1 MIAGYTLYNMLQ
13 IDRTIFDNI
22 MLYEKIDKEI
32 CICEIEKRCLSL
44 TVNCDFPS
52 LFKSFVELFFKKNY
66 DIFRELW
73 ETKLYEYNPIEN
85 YDRNE
90 SSERILTNG
99 RKENSKRIL
108 TNGRKENSKRIL
120 ANDGENKV
128 SAMNSSDYQPDSKTV
143 NNGSDTFNATTDD
156 DGSDVY
162 NATTDDDGS
171 DVYNARTHGN
181 IGVTT
186 TQAMIEEQ
194 RKVVRYDFYSE
205 VARMFEDELC
215 VSNYGTY

>member
-13 IDRTIFDNI
+13 IDGTIFDNI
-22 MLYEKIDKEI
+22 ILYEKIDKEI
-32 CICEIEKRCLSL
+32 CISEIEKRCLSL

-90 SSERILTNG
+90 SSEHILTNG
-99 RKENSKRIL
+99 RKEDSKRVI
-108 TNGRKENSKRIL
+108 
-120 ANDGENKV
+120 ANNGENKV
-128 SAMNSSDYQPDSKTV
+128 SAMNSSDYQPDSQTI
-143 NNGSDTFNATTDD
+143 NEGTDTFNASTND
-156 DGSDVY
+156 DGSDVF
-162 NATTDDDGS
+162 NG
-171 DVYNARTHGN
+171 RTHGN

-194 RKVVRYDFYSE
+194 RKVVRYDFYGE

>member
-13 IDRTIFDNI
+13 IDETIFDNI
-22 MLYEKIDKEI
+22 RLYEKIDKET
-32 CICEIEKRCLSL
+32 CIYEIEKRCLSL

-52 LFKSFVELFFKKNY
+52 LFKSFVEQFFRKNY
-66 DIFRELW
+66 DIFQELW

-90 SSERILTNG
+90 TSERIL
-99 RKENSKRIL
+99 S
-108 TNGRKENSKRIL
+108 
-120 ANDGENKV
+120 NDGENKV
-128 SAMNSSDYQPDSKTV
+128 SAMNSSDYQPDSKAIS
-143 NNGSDTFNATTDD
+143 N
-156 DGSDVY
+156 GSDVY
-162 NATTDDDGS
+162 NG
-171 DVYNARTHGN
+171 RTHGN

-194 RKVVRYDFYSE
+194 RRVVRYDFYAE

>member
-1 MIAGYTLYNMLQ
+1 MTTGYTLYNMLQ
-13 IDRTIFDNI
+13 IDGTIFDNI
-22 MLYEKIDKEI
+22 ILYEKIDREI

-44 TVNCDFPS
+44 TVNCDFPP

-90 SSERILTNG
+90 TSERIL
-99 RKENSKRIL
+99 S
-108 TNGRKENSKRIL
+108 
-120 ANDGENKV
+120 NDGENKV
-128 SAMNSSDYQPDSKTV
+128 SAMNSSEYQPDSKAIS
-143 NNGSDTFNATTDD
+143 N
-156 DGSDVY
+156 
-162 NATTDDDGS
+162 GS

-194 RKVVRYDFYSE
+194 RRVVRYDFYEE
-205 VARMFEDELC
+205 VARMFENELC

>member
-13 IDRTIFDNI
+13 IDETIFDNI
-22 MLYEKIDKEI
+22 LLYEKIDKEI

-73 ETKLYEYNPIEN
+73 ETKLYDYNPIEN

-90 SSERILTNG
+90 NSSRNEKRDRTLTDN
-99 RKENSKRIL
+99 N
-108 TNGRKENSKRIL
+108 
-120 ANDGENKV
+120 ENKV
-128 SAMNSSDYQPDSKTV
+128 SAMNSSDYQPDSMSQNSGKDV
-143 NNGSDTFNATTDD
+143 FNGSNTFN
-156 DGSDVY
+156 S
-162 NATTDDDGS
+162 
-171 DVYNARTHGN
+171 RIHGN

-186 TQAMIEEQ
+186 TQTMIDEQ
-194 RKVVRYDFYSE
+194 RRTVRYDFYGE

>member
-1 MIAGYTLYNMLQ
+1 MNAGYTLYNMLQ
-13 IDRTIFDNI
+13 IDETIFDNI
-22 MLYEKIDKEI
+22 KLYEKIGKET

-52 LFKSFVELFFKKNY
+52 LFKSFVEQFFRKNY

-90 SSERILTNG
+90 TSERIL
-99 RKENSKRIL
+99 S
-108 TNGRKENSKRIL
+108 
-120 ANDGENKV
+120 NDGENKV
-128 SAMNSSDYQPDSKTV
+128 SAMNSSDYQPDSQASS
-143 NNGSDTFNATTDD
+143 N
-156 DGSDVY
+156 
-162 NATTDDDGS
+162 GS

-194 RKVVRYDFYSE
+194 RSLVRYDFYTE
-205 VARMFEDELC
+205 VARMFENELC